1 MEPNGTKKR
10 AIIVIILCTL
20 IITISQ
26 LFWKTGVEKIVV
38 GNFVSFFNAPML
50 IGVVLYGISS
60 FLVLYALKHGEL
72 SVVYPILATSYVWIS
87 IIAPIMFHETV
98 KITNIFGVTIIILG
112 ISLLGR
118 GIQKNG

>member
-1 MEPNGTKKR
+1 MEPSGTKKR

-38 GNFVSFFNAPML
+38 GNLTSFFNAPML

>member
-10 AIIVIILCTL
+10 AIFVIILCTL

-38 GNFVSFFNAPML
+38 GNFLSFFNTPML

>member
-26 LFWKTGVEKIVV
+26 LFWKTGVEKIVI
-38 GNFVSFFNAPML
+38 GNFLSFFNGPML
-50 IGVVLYGISS
+50 TGVILYGISS

-87 IIAPIMFHETV
+87 IIAPIMFHETI
-98 KITNIFGVTIIILG
+98 KMTNIFGVTIIILG